1 MPKVH
6 LPRSFSPIPRT
17 FLPRGTLERA
27 KCFQNLLIWTNINEI
42 FIKLYNLFYVSFRP
56 PLLPG
61 LTRNPLSAAVPV
73 PHFPPS
79 PRSRSTP
86 QVWLFRK
93 VANFCLNIQLRKF
106 RQCELCSESRKNQKW
121 KRDRQRKSEMTRT
134 RKIKNFAEKARSG
147 GRKRKRVIKFHKNP
161 LLAMLTY
168 SVCRF
173 LRLLLLY
180 SSCAWAKCA
189 NSSSQSPEKNSDCP
203 RPCCTCSFLWHS
215 FRFDCEA
222 IQLLILFT
230 AFSFASSCC
239 GMWQDCAVG
248 DKSQKVATPPPTNE
262 NVAYISYFCPSLSLC
277 LSLCDCHWQLNA
289 PLDNNKH
296 NNKN

>member
-17 FLPRGTLERA
+17 FPPRGTLERA

-56 PLLPG
+56 LLHAQPPFCSSSSSAFPTFPPFTLDSTSLTFSQSCQLLPQH
-61 LTRNPLSAAVPV
+61 SIEKV
-73 PHFPPS
+73 S
-79 PRSRSTP
+79 PMRTM
-86 QVWLFRK
+86 FRIEK
-93 VANFCLNIQLRKF
+93 KT
-106 RQCELCSESRKNQKW
+106 KKW

-189 NSSSQSPEKNSDCP
+189 NSSRQSPEKNSDCP

-248 DKSQKVATPPPTNE
+248 DKSQKVATPPQTNE

>member
-1 MPKVH
+1 
-6 LPRSFSPIPRT
+6 
-17 FLPRGTLERA
+17 
-27 KCFQNLLIWTNINEI
+27 
-42 FIKLYNLFYVSFRP
+42 
-56 PLLPG
+56 
-61 LTRNPLSAAVPV
+61 
-73 PHFPPS
+73 
-79 PRSRSTP
+79 
-86 QVWLFRK
+86 
-93 VANFCLNIQLRKF
+93 
-106 RQCELCSESRKNQKW
+106 
-121 KRDRQRKSEMTRT
+121 MTRT

-189 NSSSQSPEKNSDCP
+189 NIFRQSPEKNSECP

-222 IQLLILFT
+222 IQLLILCT
-230 AFSFASSCC
+230 AFSFASSSC

-248 DKSQKVATPPPTNE
+248 DKSQKVATPPPANE
-262 NVAYISYFCPSLSLC
+262 NVAYISYFCPSLSLSVC
-277 LSLCDCHWQLNA
+277 LSATVTDSSTRRSTITSRTIKTKYNKQIFFVWQCLTWEI
-289 PLDNNKH
+289 PCKKL
-296 NNKN
+296 

>member
-17 FLPRGTLERA
+17 FPPKGTLERA

-56 PLLPG
+56 DPPASRATPFLQQFQFRISHLP
-61 LTRNPLSAAVPV
+61 PV
-73 PHFPPS
+73 HARLHKSDFFAKLPTFA
-79 PRSRSTP
+79 STFN
-86 QVWLFRK
+86 WESF
-93 VANFCLNIQLRKF
+93 ANANYVQNREK
-106 RQCELCSESRKNQKW
+106 KQKW

-168 SVCRF
+168 SVCRSSF
-173 LRLLLLY
+173 SSFSTLLVRERNALTALAKVQKKTRTAPVRAARAAFCGTHFASTAQLFNYWYCLQPLALLLAAAA
-180 SSCAWAKCA
+180 CGKTVQWETKAK
-189 NSSSQSPEKNSDCP
+189 KLP
-203 RPCCTCSFLWHS
+203 RPHQPT
-215 FRFDCEA
+215 RM
-222 IQLLILFT
+222 LLTFHIF
-230 AFSFASSCC
+230 
-239 GMWQDCAVG
+239 VH
-248 DKSQKVATPPPTNE
+248 
-262 NVAYISYFCPSLSLC
+262 LSLC